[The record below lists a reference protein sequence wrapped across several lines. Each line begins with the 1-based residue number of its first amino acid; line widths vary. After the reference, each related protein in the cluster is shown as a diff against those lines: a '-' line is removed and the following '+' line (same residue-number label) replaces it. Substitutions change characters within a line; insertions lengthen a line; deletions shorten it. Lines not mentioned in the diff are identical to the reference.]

1 MGRLRQFV
9 GVVLAAMMLPICLM
23 GLGWTKPSAGS
34 SAAGTIKVISTTAS
48 ATVAAPA
55 TPSTPA
61 PATTTP
67 ATTAAPA
74 ATAAVGQAVVLDG
87 QPLFQVGGAGELT
100 AQERAS
106 SIEQELNELAA
117 DPDPKT
123 IFLEVR
129 NEVPVI
135 LVNGD
140 YLMSVT
146 QLDATLGRSETPRAQ
161 AERLSRALQTALN
174 RAQQERQKGYLS
186 QALLYAAL
194 ALLAAAAAHWLLGRL
209 WFLTLRPLMAAITFS
224 HQEDEPEATG
234 SNLLLGLTLALA
246 RLLVWLGAAL
256 YVTNLFPFTRRLT
269 YAATTG
275 LANGLFARSL
285 SLGERN
291 YSVLDL
297 LILFGV
303 LLGLVIAASAVTN
316 LLRSRIL
323 QATGINRG
331 AQEGVAILV
340 KYTLIFVGAV
350 TILQI
355 WGIDLSSLA
364 LIASALGVGIGLGLQ
379 NIAKDFV
386 SGLIM
391 VFERPIQVGD
401 FIDFGEFL
409 GTVERIGARSTE
421 IRTLDHVSIIVPN
434 SRFLEQEVINWSHRN
449 PVSRIR
455 LPVGVAYGTEPEKV
469 RMALLNA
476 CQENAQILHSPAP
489 QVFFTGFGD
498 NALNFEL
505 LVWISQPNRQVIIKS
520 DLYFAIEAAF
530 RKHHIEIPFPQ
541 RDVHIR
547 TGSLPIELSSELP
560 NLLDP
565 SERRLG
571 DS

>member
-34 SAAGTIKVISTTAS
+34 SSAGTIKVISTTAS

-55 TPSTPA
+55 TP
-61 PATTTP
+61 ATTTP

-74 ATAAVGQAVVLDG
+74 AAAVGQAVVLDG

-316 LLRSRIL
+316 LLRS
-323 QATGINRG
+323 
-331 AQEGVAILV
+331 
-340 KYTLIFVGAV
+340 
-350 TILQI
+350 
-355 WGIDLSSLA
+355 
-364 LIASALGVGIGLGLQ
+364 
-379 NIAKDFV
+379 
-386 SGLIM
+386 
-391 VFERPIQVGD
+391 
-401 FIDFGEFL
+401 
-409 GTVERIGARSTE
+409 
-421 IRTLDHVSIIVPN
+421 
-434 SRFLEQEVINWSHRN
+434 
-449 PVSRIR
+449 
-455 LPVGVAYGTEPEKV
+455 
-469 RMALLNA
+469 
-476 CQENAQILHSPAP
+476 
-489 QVFFTGFGD
+489 
-498 NALNFEL
+498 
-505 LVWISQPNRQVIIKS
+505 
-520 DLYFAIEAAF
+520 
-530 RKHHIEIPFPQ
+530 
-541 RDVHIR
+541 
-547 TGSLPIELSSELP
+547 
-560 NLLDP
+560 
-565 SERRLG
+565 
-571 DS
+571 